1 MVFTTGQLFG
11 MAFMGVCVL
20 GIGVVLA
27 WLDRA
32 QDRSGMFEEPLTE
45 PRLNP
50 QPASKP
56 QVPAAKSLRNR
67 NAGARSR
74 RKHGR

>member
-11 MAFMGVCVL
+11 MAFMGVLVL
-20 GIGVVLA
+20 GVGIVLA

-32 QDRSGMFEEPLTE
+32 QDRFGMFEEPATQPSLK
-45 PRLNP
+45 PS
-50 QPASKP
+50 PASGP
-56 QVPAAKSLRNR
+56 ELSEAKSARNR